1 MRVLILYGRITVG
14 GGACRI
20 PGPEPA
26 GLHTVRTGTA
36 AFGPV
41 ACTEGW
47 QRTAACTVVEKGPWA
62 AVHTPHIPVV
72 HLQIR
77 GGKIN
82 ASINITVMIRPLVYV
97 SIPVS

>member
-14 GGACRI
+14 GEACRI

-47 QRTAACTVVEKGPWA
+47 QRTAA
-62 AVHTPHIPVV
+62 
-72 HLQIR
+72 
-77 GGKIN
+77 
-82 ASINITVMIRPLVYV
+82 
-97 SIPVS
+97 